1 MGANQTIKSTGPKMG
16 KLFVISGPS
25 QVGKDSLVKLIHRDQ
40 SLNLKHIITNTTRA
54 KRPGERHRIYI
65 NFLTEVEFQKLIDQD
80 ELLEWAIP
88 YNDLGAR
95 YGTPK
100 TPVLTA
106 LNKGR
111 NVILNIDTQGARQ
124 IKNQIPEAILIF
136 ITAESP
142 QEVKRRIFASSKM
155 ALAAKQSRWQQA
167 IQELKKQPD
176 YDYTVVNRLGKLR
189 DTVNQ
194 VRNIIRQEIT
204 RTI

>member
-1 MGANQTIKSTGPKMG
+1 MSVNKTIKSADPKTGR
-16 KLFVISGPS
+16 LFIISGPS
-25 QVGKDSLVKLIHRDQ
+25 QIGKDSIVKLIHRDY
-40 SLNLKHIITNTTRA
+40 SLNLTHVITNTTRA
-54 KRPGERHRIYI
+54 KRPGERHRVYI
-65 NFLTEVEFQKLIDQD
+65 NFLTETEFQRLIDRD

-88 YNDLGAR
+88 YRDLEAR

-106 LNKGR
+106 LNKGQ
-111 NVILNIDTQGARQ
+111 NVILNIDTQGALQ
-124 IKNQIPEAILIF
+124 IKNKMPETILIF

-155 ALAAKQSRWQQA
+155 TLAAKESRWRQA
-167 IQELKKQPD
+167 VEELKKQPY
-176 YDYTVVNRLGKLR
+176 YDYTVINRLGKLR

-194 VRNIIRQEIT
+194 VRNIIRQKIT